1 MKILLRSVYEKPF
14 VIFCLLGTLIAVS
27 AFPGRAEAM
36 FITSAPREDAVN
48 PAQKAGDRAAD
59 IARIRE
65 TLESAVI
72 KQRLM
77 DLGLSSDEA
86 MSRISKLSDGQIH
99 QFASRLDSLQAGG
112 HRGHLVVVLLLVI
125 IILLLI

>member
-1 MKILLRSVYEKPF
+1 MKIVRRSVSVKPL
-14 VIFCLLGTLIAVS
+14 VIVYLLGTLISIS
-27 AFPGRAEAM
+27 AFPDQAVAM
-36 FITSAPREDAVN
+36 FITSTPHEDAVN
-48 PAQKAGDRAAD
+48 PAQQAGDRAAD
-59 IARIRE
+59 MTTIRK
-65 TLESAVI
+65 TLESTVV

-77 DLGLSSDEA
+77 DLGLSPDEA
-86 MSRISKLSDGQIH
+86 MARIRKLSDDQIH

>member
-1 MKILLRSVYEKPF
+1 MKILLRSVYEKPL

-48 PAQKAGDRAAD
+48 PAQTAGDRAED

-65 TLESAVI
+65 TLESAVV